1 MWDEGINERQRE
13 LLEESMLKVRE
24 WRLEHAKATFKEI
37 EEAMDR
43 IWARARAQLLQDV
56 ALASEARTVEHD
68 REGGGAR
75 CSGWGGLL
83 GNRGEKTRG
92 LSTHHDQRVEL
103 KRGYGYCPGCGTGVF
118 PPG

>member
-13 LLEESMLKVRE
+13 LLEESMLKVKE

-43 IWARARAQLLQDV
+43 IWARARAQLFQDV

-68 REGGGAR
+68 REGGGATALPGPDVPGVGA
-75 CSGWGGLL
+75 CWG
-83 GNRGEKTRG
+83 T
-92 LSTHHDQRVEL
+92 VER
-103 KRGYGYCPGCGTGVF
+103 KPEG
-118 PPG
+118 